1 VTSDATHDDWD
12 AHWDEYA
19 DAAAR
24 NPAQAYRRREVLRL
38 LADGA
43 PPTRVLDIGSGTG
56 ELIDEILERWPS
68 ASALGLELSE
78 SGVALSQRRVPRAT
92 FRVCDLL
99 AAPEPRQDEASWA
112 TAAVCSEVLEH
123 VDDPIQLL
131 RNARAWFAPG
141 CRVVVTVPGGPM
153 STFDKHIGHRR
164 HFSPA
169 EIGEVIE
176 AAGLTPVTLNAAGF
190 PFHNLYRS
198 MVIGLGDRLVSTA
211 RADASES
218 RGESP
223 LVRAGSAVFAP
234 LYRLNLPSSRFGWQT
249 VAVAVEPS

>member
-1 VTSDATHDDWD
+1 VTTDATHDDWD

-19 DAAAR
+19 DAAAK

-38 LADGA
+38 LTVSH
-43 PPTRVLDIGSGTG
+43 PPTTVLDIGSGTG
-56 ELIDEILERWPS
+56 ELVGEILERWPS

-78 SGVALSQRRVPRAT
+78 SGVALSQRRVPSAR

-99 AAPEPRQDEASWA
+99 AEPEPPQDEAHWA
-112 TAAVCSEVLEH
+112 TTAVCSEVLEH
-123 VDDPIQLL
+123 VDDPVQLL
-131 RNARAWFAPG
+131 RNARGWFAPG

-169 EIGEVIE
+169 DIGEVIE
-176 AAGLTPVTLNAAGF
+176 AAGLTPVQLNAAGF

-198 MVIGLGDRLVSTA
+198 MVIGLGDRLATVA
-211 RADASES
+211 RADSS
-218 RGESP
+218 TSGGSSP
-223 LVRAGSAVFAP
+223 LVRTGSAAFGP
-234 LYRLNLPSSRFGWQT
+234 LYRLNLPASRFGWQT
-249 VAVAVEPS
+249 VAVAVEPG